1 MDPRARAPLSLRR
14 QGACRRSTLFSVP
27 RIPTSVFPTLPTSCL
42 QSVDAHSSVTGFRAL
57 PNSFTQPSLPQYP
70 PNNPPIGHSWLPCP
84 VRPLLLRTW
93 RPAHSSHHVSRPSL
107 TNPLPRPLCHVLPTI
122 RPFTVPAP
130 PPLIT
135 WVLCPAPLKRL
146 ALPLRS
152 LRPALPE
159 DHQPPF
165 VTWPSA
171 PPPA

>member
-93 RPAHSSHHVSRPSL
+93 RPAHSSHHVSTSGFAPSSL
-107 TNPLPRPLCHVLPTI
+107 VFDSIPLYTWGLICCSSFSLCG
-122 RPFTVPAP
+122 FF
-130 PPLIT
+130 
-135 WVLCPAPLKRL
+135 C
-146 ALPLRS
+146 S
-152 LRPALPE
+152 E
-159 DHQPPF
+159 
-165 VTWPSA
+165 SSY
-171 PPPA
+171 